1 MICIRREALPRLM
14 PLDNYTCKDS
24 SFTVKK
30 ELHVKHFVK
39 IIFSIL
45 CLLGISCSFL
55 PAAEAGL
62 ISEKQELEMGKA
74 AAEQIEARYG
84 VISDREITE
93 RVDRIG
99 QSLVEVCGRKNIK
112 YSFKV
117 LNTDDVNALACPG
130 GYIYVF
136 KGLLDYM
143 PTDAE
148 LAGVLGHEI
157 GHVVKRHTVHQLEK
171 NMWTQLAAILAGAAT
186 GNGDVLAMGMVV
198 GDALA
203 AGYSRADESA
213 ADREGFAYTVKAGY
227 SPYAM
232 LVTMHK
238 LQELALEYGNPGWGI
253 FDSHPDPEQR
263 IRNMYKLMEPLK
275 MNPSPVSNTDDS
287 ASVIE
292 PPGSNSKDTWEF
304 RITAAAGGN
313 KPLYRAELLAGAL
326 YQVRQKERIEP
337 THFIVFESN
346 DKAEIY
352 YEDIQIHTVWRQ
364 DASGGAKT
372 GDYAA
377 YCVERFRGWADK
389 VNQTKMVAK

>member
-1 MICIRREALPRLM
+1 M
-14 PLDNYTCKDS
+14 
-24 SFTVKK
+24 
-30 ELHVKHFVK
+30 KHFVR
-39 IIFSIL
+39 IIVTIL
-45 CLLGISCSFL
+45 CVLGISCSFL
-55 PAAEAGL
+55 PNAEAGM
-62 ISEKQELEMGKA
+62 ISEKQEIEMGKA
-74 AAEQIEARYG
+74 TAEQIEARYG
-84 VISDREITE
+84 VINDPQITE

-99 QSLVEVCGRKNIK
+99 QSLVDVCGRKNIK

-117 LNTDDVNALACPG
+117 LNTEDVNALACPG
-130 GYIYVF
+130 GYIYIF

-143 PTDAE
+143 PSDAE

-238 LQELALEYGNPGWGI
+238 LQELAAEYGTPGCGI
-253 FDSHPDPEQR
+253 FDSHPDPQQR
-263 IRNMYKLMEPLK
+263 IRNMYKLMDTLK
-275 MNPSPVSNTDDS
+275 MTPSPVSNTDGT
-287 ASVIE
+287 ASVKE
-292 PPGSNSKDTWEF
+292 NFGDNGKDIWDF
-304 RITAAAGGN
+304 RIATAAGGN

-326 YQVRQKERIEP
+326 YQVRQKVKIEP
-337 THFIVFESN
+337 THFIVFETN
-346 DKAEIY
+346 DKAEIF

-364 DASGGAKT
+364 DASGFAKT
-372 GDYAA
+372 GDYAS
-377 YCVERFRGWADK
+377 YCVERFREWADK
-389 VNQTKMVAK
+389 VNQMKTVAK

>member
-1 MICIRREALPRLM
+1 M
-14 PLDNYTCKDS
+14 
-24 SFTVKK
+24 
-30 ELHVKHFVK
+30 KHFLR
-39 IIFSIL
+39 IIFSIF
-45 CLLGISCSFL
+45 CLLGITCSFL

-84 VISDREITE
+84 VINDMEIAE

-99 QSLVEVCGRKNIK
+99 QSLVDVCGRKNIK

-143 PTDAE
+143 PSDAE

-263 IRNMYKLMEPLK
+263 IRNMYKLMDPLK
-275 MNPSPVSNTDDS
+275 MTPAPVSNTDGT
-287 ASVIE
+287 ASVKE
-292 PPGSNSKDTWEF
+292 SFGNNSKDTWEF
-304 RITAAAGGN
+304 RIAVAAGGN

-326 YQVRQKERIEP
+326 YQVRQKEKIEP
-337 THFIVFESN
+337 THFIVFETN
-346 DKAEIY
+346 DKAEIF

-364 DASGGAKT
+364 DVVGFAET
-372 GDYAA
+372 GSYAA
-377 YCVERFRGWADK
+377 YCVERFREWADK
-389 VNQTKMVAK
+389 VNLTKTVAK

>member
-1 MICIRREALPRLM
+1 M
-14 PLDNYTCKDS
+14 
-24 SFTVKK
+24 
-30 ELHVKHFVK
+30 KHFLR
-39 IIFSIL
+39 IIFSIF
-45 CLLGISCSFL
+45 CLLGITCSYL

-84 VISDREITE
+84 VINDMEIAE

-99 QSLVEVCGRKNIK
+99 QSLVDVCGRKNIK

-143 PTDAE
+143 PSDAE

-263 IRNMYKLMEPLK
+263 IRNMYKLMDPLK
-275 MNPSPVSNTDDS
+275 MTPSPVSNTDGT
-287 ASVIE
+287 ASVKE
-292 PPGSNSKDTWEF
+292 SFGNSSKDIWEF
-304 RITAAAGGN
+304 RIAAAAGGN

-337 THFIVFESN
+337 THFIVFETN

-352 YEDIQIHTVWRQ
+352 YEDIQVHTVWRQ
-364 DASGGAKT
+364 DAVGFADTGG
-372 GDYAA
+372 YAA
-377 YCVERFRGWADK
+377 YCVNCFRDWTDK
-389 VNQTKMVAK
+389 VNQTKTVAK

>member
-1 MICIRREALPRLM
+1 M
-14 PLDNYTCKDS
+14 KQ
-24 SFTVKK
+24 
-30 ELHVKHFVK
+30 FVK

-45 CLLGISCSFL
+45 CMLGFSFSFL
-55 PAAEAGL
+55 PAAEAGM
-62 ISEKQELEMGKA
+62 ISEKQEIEMGKA
-74 AAEQIEARYG
+74 AAERIEARYG
-84 VISDREITE
+84 VINDTQIAE
-93 RVDRIG
+93 RIERIG
-99 QSLVEVCGRKNIK
+99 QSLVDVCGRKNIK

-143 PTDAE
+143 PSDAE
-148 LAGVLGHEI
+148 LAGVMGHEI

-213 ADREGFAYTVKAGY
+213 ADREGFAYTLKAGY

-263 IRNMYKLMEPLK
+263 IRNMYKLMDPLK
-275 MNPSPVSNTDDS
+275 MTPSPVSGTDGT
-287 ASVIE
+287 ASVKE
-292 PPGSNSKDTWEF
+292 TFGPDGKETWEF
-304 RITAAAGGN
+304 RIAAAAGGN

-326 YQVRQKERIEP
+326 YQVRQKEKVEP
-337 THFIVFESN
+337 AHFIVFETS

-364 DASGGAKT
+364 DAAGFSEAGG
-372 GDYAA
+372 YAS
-377 YCVERFRGWADK
+377 YCVECFREWADK
-389 VNQTKMVAK
+389 VNQAKTVAK

>member
-1 MICIRREALPRLM
+1 M
-14 PLDNYTCKDS
+14 
-24 SFTVKK
+24 
-30 ELHVKHFVK
+30 KHFLK
-39 IIFSIL
+39 IIFTML
-45 CLLGISCSFL
+45 CLLGVTCSVQ
-55 PAAEAGL
+55 PAAEAGM
-62 ISEKQELEMGKA
+62 ISEKQEIEMGKA

-84 VISDREITE
+84 LLNDPQITDR
-93 RVDRIG
+93 VNRIG
-99 QSLVEVCGRKNIK
+99 QSLVDVCGRKNLT
-112 YSFKV
+112 YTFKV
-117 LNTDDVNALACPG
+117 LNTEDVNALACPG

-143 PTDAE
+143 PSDAE

-171 NMWTQLAAILAGAAT
+171 NMWTQLAAVLAGIAT

-238 LQELALEYGNPGWGI
+238 LQELAAEYGNPGWGI

-263 IRNMYKLMEPLK
+263 IRNIYKLMDPLK
-275 MNPSPVSNTDDS
+275 IIPSPAAESNGT
-287 ASVIE
+287 ASVKE
-292 PPGSNSKDTWEF
+292 VFGNSKEIWEF
-304 RITAAAGGN
+304 RIAAAAGGN
-313 KPLYRAELLAGAL
+313 KPVYRAELLAGSL
-326 YQVRQKERIEP
+326 YQVRQKGKIEP
-337 THFIVFESN
+337 SHFIVFESS

-352 YEDIQIHTVWRQ
+352 YEDIQVYTVYRQ
-364 DASGGAKT
+364 DAAGFASTGAC
-372 GDYAA
+372 AA
-377 YCVERFRGWADK
+377 ECVERFREWAEK
-389 VNQTKMVAK
+389 VNQMKTVAK

>member
-1 MICIRREALPRLM
+1 MLP
-14 PLDNYTCKDS
+14 DHYSCKDS
-24 SFTVKK
+24 SFNWQKGVLRETGC
-30 ELHVKHFVK
+30 ENCFFNTLHV
-39 IIFSIL
+39 
-45 CLLGISCSFL
+45 G
-55 PAAEAGL
+55 AAEAGL

-84 VISDREITE
+84 VINDMEIAE

-99 QSLVEVCGRKNIK
+99 QSLVDVCGRKNIK

-143 PTDAE
+143 PSDAE

-263 IRNMYKLMEPLK
+263 IRNMYKMMDPLK
-275 MNPSPVSNTDDS
+275 MTPSPVSNTDGT
-287 ASVIE
+287 ASVKE
-292 PPGSNSKDTWEF
+292 SFGNSSKDIWEF
-304 RITAAAGGN
+304 RIAAAAGGN

-337 THFIVFESN
+337 THFIVFETN

-352 YEDIQIHTVWRQ
+352 YEDIQVHTVWRQ
-364 DASGGAKT
+364 DAVGFADTGG
-372 GDYAA
+372 YAA
-377 YCVERFRGWADK
+377 YCVNCFRDWTDK
-389 VNQTKMVAK
+389 VNQTKTVAK

>member
-1 MICIRREALPRLM
+1 MIKYAE
-14 PLDNYTCKDS
+14 T
-24 SFTVKK
+24 TVLTAKK
-30 ELHVKHFVK
+30 EFHVKHFLK
-39 IIFSIL
+39 TIFSIL
-45 CLLGISCSFL
+45 CLLGITCSFL
-55 PAAEAGL
+55 PVAEAGL

-84 VISDREITE
+84 VINDMEIAE
-93 RVDRIG
+93 RVERIG
-99 QSLVEVCGRKNIK
+99 QSLVDVCGRKNIK

-117 LNTDDVNALACPG
+117 LNTDDINALACPG

-143 PTDAE
+143 PSDAE

-263 IRNMYKLMEPLK
+263 IRNMYKLMAPLK
-275 MNPSPVSNTDDS
+275 MNPSPVSNTDDT
-287 ASVIE
+287 ASVTE
-292 PPGSNSKDTWEF
+292 SFGNNSKDTWEF
-304 RITAAAGGN
+304 RIAAAAGGN

-326 YQVRQKERIEP
+326 YQVRQKEIIEP
-337 THFIVFESN
+337 THFIVFEAN

-352 YEDIQIHTVWRQ
+352 YEDIQIHTIWRQ
-364 DASGGAKT
+364 DAVGFADTGG
-372 GDYAA
+372 YAA
-377 YCVERFRGWADK
+377 YCVNCFRDWTDK
-389 VNQTKMVAK
+389 VNQTKTVAK

>member
-1 MICIRREALPRLM
+1 M
-14 PLDNYTCKDS
+14 
-24 SFTVKK
+24 
-30 ELHVKHFVK
+30 KHFFRIV
-39 IIFSIL
+39 FTML
-45 CLLGISCSFL
+45 CLFGVTVSFQ
-55 PAAEAGL
+55 PPAEAGM
-62 ISEKQELEMGKA
+62 ISEKQEVEMGKSVA
-74 AAEQIEARYG
+74 QRIEARYG
-84 VISDREITE
+84 VLNDPLITDR
-93 RVDRIG
+93 VSRIG
-99 QSLVEVCGRKNIK
+99 QSLVDVCGRKNLT
-112 YSFKV
+112 YTFKV
-117 LNTDDVNALACPG
+117 LNTEDVNALACPG

-143 PTDAE
+143 PSDAE

-213 ADREGFAYTVKAGY
+213 ADREGFSYTVKAGY

-238 LQELALEYGNPGWGI
+238 LQELAAEYGNPGWGI

-275 MNPSPVSNTDDS
+275 IKPSPVTDMDGT
-287 ASVIE
+287 ASVQE
-292 PPGSNSKDTWEF
+292 VFGADGELWDF
-304 RITAAAGGN
+304 RIAAAAGGN
-313 KPLYRAELLAGAL
+313 KPAYRAELLAGAL
-326 YQVRQKERIEP
+326 YQVRQKGKIEP
-337 THFIVFESN
+337 SHFIVFESS

-352 YEDIQIHTVWRQ
+352 YEDIQIYTVYRQ
-364 DASGGAKT
+364 DAAGFSGIGAC
-372 GDYAA
+372 AA
-377 YCVERFRGWADK
+377 DCVERLRTWADK
-389 VNQTKMVAK
+389 VNRGKMVAK